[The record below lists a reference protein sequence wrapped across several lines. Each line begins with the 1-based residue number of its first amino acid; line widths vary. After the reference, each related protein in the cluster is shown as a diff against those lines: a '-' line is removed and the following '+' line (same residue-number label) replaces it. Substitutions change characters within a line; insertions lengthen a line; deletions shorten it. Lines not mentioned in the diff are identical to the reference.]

1 MSRVEKIF
9 DQMDTDKDNKLTM
22 NEFMEGSRNDPRIVQ
37 ALSLQPDSSLGTW
50 TLDSCLSPAQLELCV
65 GITFGSDFHFELILI
80 ENLVFSVGKYTSAR
94 DVLICLENTIIRCPE
109 LLN

>member
-37 ALSLQPDSSLGTW
+37 ALSLQPDSSLGT
-50 TLDSCLSPAQLELCV
+50 
-65 GITFGSDFHFELILI
+65 
-80 ENLVFSVGKYTSAR
+80 
-94 DVLICLENTIIRCPE
+94 
-109 LLN
+109 